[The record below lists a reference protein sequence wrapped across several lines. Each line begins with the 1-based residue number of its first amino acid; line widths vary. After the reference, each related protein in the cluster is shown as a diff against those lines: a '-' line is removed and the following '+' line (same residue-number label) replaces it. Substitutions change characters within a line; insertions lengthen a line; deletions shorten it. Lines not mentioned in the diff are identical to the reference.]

1 MRKYLIILMFSFL
14 LAACT
19 SNGADNSVEE
29 MADIA
34 NETESYGMEESE
46 QQFSEA
52 NKEEAQDAE
61 TESAGND
68 DGLDTVEANRKVIYT
83 ADISVETDDFE
94 SFSNVIQKEA
104 KKIGGYVLESTL
116 YNEQVEDLKSGQMTV
131 RIPQE
136 DFHTFLDVIEEG
148 STKVLDHYV
157 SGEDVT
163 EEFVDLES
171 RLKSKEQVEERLLEF
186 LDGAEE
192 TEDLLKISHDLA
204 KVHEEIE
211 MIVGRMNY
219 LQDKTDFS
227 TVTISIQE
235 RHVTLSSV
243 NDGDLNT
250 WGETKQQFMKSI
262 NFLISAFSAL
272 TVFLIGNLPILIIV
286 GALMLISFF
295 IWRKQKKNKSSGHGV

>member
-1 MRKYLIILMFSFL
+1 
-14 LAACT
+14 
-19 SNGADNSVEE
+19 
-29 MADIA
+29 
-34 NETESYGMEESE
+34 MEESE

-52 NKEEAQDAE
+52 NKEEAQDVE

-68 DGLDTVEANRKVIYT
+68 DGLATVEANRKVIYT

-94 SFSNVIQKEA
+94 VFSNVIQKEA

-116 YNEQVEDLKSGQMTV
+116 YNEQVEDLKGGQMTV

-186 LDGAEE
+186 LDGAEK
-192 TEDLLKISHDLA
+192 TEDLLKISNDLA
-204 KVHEEIE
+204 IVQEEVE

-272 TVFLIGNLPILIIV
+272 TIFLIGNLPILITV

-295 IWRKQKKNKSSGHGV
+295 IWRKQKKNKSSGPGV

>member
-1 MRKYLIILMFSFL
+1 MSKYLIILMFSFL

-19 SNGADNSVEE
+19 SNGADNSAEE

-52 NKEEAQDAE
+52 NKEEAQDVE

-68 DGLDTVEANRKVIYT
+68 DGLATVEANRKVIYT

-94 SFSNVIQKEA
+94 VFSNVIQKEA

-116 YNEQVEDLKSGQMTV
+116 YNEQVEDLKGGQMTV

-186 LDGAEE
+186 LDGAEK
-192 TEDLLKISHDLA
+192 TEDLLKISNDLA
-204 KVHEEIE
+204 IVQEEVE

-272 TVFLIGNLPILIIV
+272 TIFLIGNLPILITV

-295 IWRKQKKNKSSGHGV
+295 IWRKQKKNKSSGPGV